1 MENIQNQQNNNT
13 DNNIQPLV
21 SLVNLIS
28 DNLNNPNPNNNYLNQ
43 NYTEKKEDN
52 NNIISI
58 DEKKEKEKEKDDI
71 LLEIDQ
77 IIGKETIENTFKS
90 TQEDNSSNL
99 NKSENVM
106 EIGENHFLKSDNN
119 VNNNNYSST
128 YNISKETLDE
138 AIITT
143 INRDL
148 YSIYIK
154 LIFVI
159 NPFISDEVKK
169 YHIKQW
175 DLWGPLIFNVLLA
188 STLAINSDNRGQT
201 IILIFLIFWL
211 GSFLVFLNGHLLGVK
226 TSIFQIF
233 CLLGYC
239 LFPLNLSA
247 FILSFT
253 KFLEIIRFILISITC
268 FWSLY
273 STSSF
278 LRNISNPEQRY
289 LVLYPSILLY
299 LYISWFI
306 FVTKH

>member
-43 NYTEKKEDN
+43 NYTEKKDDN

-77 IIGKETIENTFKS
+77 IIGKETIENTFTS

-119 VNNNNYSST
+119 VNNNNYSPT

-175 DLWGPLIFNVLLA
+175 DLWGPLIFNILLA

-239 LFPLNLSA
+239 LFPLNISA
-247 FILSFT
+247 FIFSFT
-253 KFLEIIRFILISITC
+253 RPPEILKFIVIGLTC
-268 FWSLY
+268 FWSLF
-273 STSSF
+273 SASSY
-278 LRNISNPEQRY
+278 LGNLTIPEQRY
-289 LVLYPSILLY
+289 LVLYPCILLY

-306 FVTKH
+306 FSIKH